1 MMRAQTEILFFRWVT
16 LTERKRVTFRE
27 RRSRTLEVRRSLEET
42 GEGLRFKEPK
52 TAKSKRLI
60 SLPQLAVEVLREHLV
75 DQTNEKKRL
84 GDLYKDNDLV
94 LSAPDGEIWK
104 PETFTGLYFKFT
116 KRIGI
121 KLRFHDL
128 RHTHASHLLRAGV
141 SAKVVSERLGHS
153 TVGMTLDV
161 YSHVLPGMQEDAAS
175 KIDTVLRNALTRQ
188 QFPIA

>member
-1 MMRAQTEILFFRWVT
+1 M
-16 LTERKRVTFRE
+16 
-27 RRSRTLEVRRSLEET
+27 
-42 GEGLRFKEPK
+42 
-52 TAKSKRLI
+52 
-60 SLPQLAVEVLREHLV
+60 
-75 DQTNEKKRL
+75 D
-84 GDLYKDNDLV
+84 
-94 LSAPDGEIWK
+94 
-104 PETFTGLYFKFT
+104 TGLYFKFT

-175 KIDTVLRNALTRQ
+175 RIDSVLRKAITRQ
-188 QFPIA
+188 QLPIA